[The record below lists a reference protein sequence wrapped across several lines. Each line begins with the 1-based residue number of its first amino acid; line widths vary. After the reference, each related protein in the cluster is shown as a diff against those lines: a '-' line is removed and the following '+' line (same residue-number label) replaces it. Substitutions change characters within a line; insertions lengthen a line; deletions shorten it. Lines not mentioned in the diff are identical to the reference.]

1 MHTVEYYTTMK
12 KMKSYTCY
20 NMSELENTVLRGKKK
35 KKPNTKDHVH
45 YDSIHVKYS
54 EWEDV

>member
-1 MHTVEYYTTMK
+1 MK
-12 KMKSYTCY
+12 KMKSYMCY
-20 NMSELENTVLRGKKK
+20 NMSELENTVLREKK
-35 KKPNTKDHVH
+35 KKPDTKDNVH

>member
-20 NMSELENTVLRGKKK
+20 NMSELENTLLRKKK
-35 KKPNTKDHVH
+35 SDTKDHVH

-54 EWEDV
+54 EWEHV

>member
-1 MHTVEYYTTMK
+1 MK
-12 KMKSYTCY
+12 KMKSYMCY
-20 NMSELENTVLRGKKK
+20 NMSELENTVLREKK
-35 KKPNTKDHVH
+35 KKPDTKDHVH

>member
-1 MHTVEYYTTMK
+1 
-12 KMKSYTCY
+12 MKSYTCY

>member
-1 MHTVEYYTTMK
+1 MK

-35 KKPNTKDHVH
+35 KSQIQKTMYIMIPFM
-45 YDSIHVKYS
+45 
-54 EWEDV
+54 

>member
-12 KMKSYTCY
+12 KIKSYTCY

-35 KKPNTKDHVH
+35 SQIQKTMYIMIPFM
-45 YDSIHVKYS
+45 
-54 EWEDV
+54 

>member
-1 MHTVEYYTTMK
+1 MK

-20 NMSELENTVLRGKKK
+20 NMSELENTLLKKK
-35 KKPNTKDHVH
+35 SDTKDHVH

-54 EWEDV
+54 EWEHV